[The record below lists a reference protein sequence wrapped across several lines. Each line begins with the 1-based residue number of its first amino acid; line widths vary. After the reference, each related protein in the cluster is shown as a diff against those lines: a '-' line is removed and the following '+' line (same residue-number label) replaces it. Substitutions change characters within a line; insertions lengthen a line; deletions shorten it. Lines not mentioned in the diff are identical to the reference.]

1 MKKSRGRKSRTARAG
16 AGVGRARAGDAAPAG
31 SPRARGPAAKLERL
45 KKVIARCES
54 ALVAYSGGV
63 DSTFLLAVAK
73 EVLGPRLLAVTAASA
88 VVQPSEIAAAKRIA
102 RGLGV
107 KNEAIDTDEIMD
119 LEEFCA
125 NSPERCYHCK
135 QVLFAR
141 LTEVARERGLAC
153 VMEASNAD
161 DTGDYRPG
169 LRAVK
174 ELAIKSPLIEA
185 DLTKADIRSLS
196 REMGLP
202 TWDKPSLA
210 CLASRFPYG
219 ERITVGKLGTVLKA
233 EEYLLSLGF
242 GSCRV
247 RYYGKLARIEVPR
260 PEIERLMEDRMR
272 AKVVRRLKALG
283 FQYVTIDLEGYRSG
297 SMNVG
302 LEKSRRRARG

>member
-1 MKKSRGRKSRTARAG
+1 MEKSRGRKNKA
-16 AGVGRARAGDAAPAG
+16 
-31 SPRARGPAAKLERL
+31 AAKLERL
-45 KKVIARCES
+45 RKVLARCDS
-54 ALVAYSGGV
+54 ALLAYSGGV

-102 RGLGV
+102 RALGV
-107 KNEAIDTDEIMD
+107 DHEVIDTDEIMD
-119 LEEFCA
+119 LEEYCA
-125 NSPERCYHCK
+125 NPPERCYHCK
-135 QVLFAR
+135 QVLFSR
-141 LTEVARERGLAC
+141 LTEFAGERGLAC

-174 ELAIKSPLIEA
+174 ELAIMSPLIEA
-185 DLTKADIRSLS
+185 RLTKADIRSLS

-202 TWDKPSLA
+202 TWNKPSLA

-219 ERITVGKLGTVLKA
+219 ERITVEKLATVLKA
-233 EEYLLSLGF
+233 EEYLLSAGF
-242 GSCRV
+242 SSCRV
-247 RYYGKLARIEVPR
+247 RYYGELARIEVPKA
-260 PEIERLMEDRMR
+260 EIERLLEERTR
-272 AKVVRRLKALG
+272 AKVVRRFKALG

-302 LEKSRRRARG
+302 LEKASRPASAGRAKRRGA